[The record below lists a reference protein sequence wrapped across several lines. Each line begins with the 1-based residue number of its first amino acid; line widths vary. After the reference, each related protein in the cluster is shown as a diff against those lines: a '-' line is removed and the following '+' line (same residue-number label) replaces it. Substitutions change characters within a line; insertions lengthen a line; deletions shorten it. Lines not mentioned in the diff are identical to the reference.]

1 MPTRLKFTFVD
12 EGVSAYAVLHE
23 DQAPKTCA
31 AVIAAMPQEGESHHA
46 TYSGSE
52 AAFILDR
59 DLKIG
64 QENAT
69 IKVIPG
75 DLGYARFDGGK
86 MWGFPN
92 DFSELCWFYD
102 RDTTPSMPDGPV
114 APNLIGTFTE
124 GFPEFASVCRRM
136 RREGVKKL
144 RIEVEKEE
152 LGARS

>member
-1 MPTRLKFTFVD
+1 MGTRLVFTFVD
-12 EGVSAYAVLHE
+12 EDVSAIAELHE
-23 DQAPKTCA
+23 NQAPKTCA
-31 AVIAAMPQEGESHHA
+31 AVIAAMPQLAESHHA

-52 AAFILDR
+52 CAFILDR

-69 IKVIPG
+69 TKVIPG

-86 MWGFPN
+86 MWGFPD

-114 APNLIGTFTE
+114 APNLIGTFVE
-124 GFPEFASVCRRM
+124 GFAEFAAVCRRM
-136 RREGVKKL
+136 KREGVKRLEIK
-144 RIEVEKEE
+144 VE
-152 LGARS
+152 GT